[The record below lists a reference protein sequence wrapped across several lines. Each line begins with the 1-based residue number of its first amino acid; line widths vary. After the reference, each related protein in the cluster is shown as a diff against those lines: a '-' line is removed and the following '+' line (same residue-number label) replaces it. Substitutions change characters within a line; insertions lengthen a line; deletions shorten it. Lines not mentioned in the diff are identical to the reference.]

1 MVLFSLMCQILC
13 SFIMVYLGKSLIVD
27 LNVVFYDT
35 CRLKQESGLFFDMKY
50 FKDQV
55 EAGEWEEVERYLSG
69 FLKVNDE
76 SRTIFFEIS
85 KQKYLEALDRYA
97 LFPMLVS
104 VHVMYNV
111 LLQLCLVIFQLRLIK
126 SH

>member
-13 SFIMVYLGKSLIVD
+13 LGKSLIVD